1 MKGKRGYM
9 SAIDWLRIL
18 YGFRYCLRWS
28 IAMFM
33 VMFANKPQE
42 KTSRQSTQRE
52 PLIHNAGPP

>member
-1 MKGKRGYM
+1 M

-28 IAMFM
+28 IALVM
-33 VMFANKPQE
+33 VTFATKPQE
-42 KTSRQSTQRE
+42 KARHPSTQRE

>member
-1 MKGKRGYM
+1 M

-28 IAMFM
+28 IAMVT
-33 VMFANKPQE
+33 VMLATKPQE
-42 KTSRQSTQRE
+42 KTSRQSTQTE

>member
-1 MKGKRGYM
+1 M

-28 IAMFM
+28 IATVM
-33 VMFANKPQE
+33 VMFATKPQE
-42 KTSRQSTQRE
+42 KTSRQSTQPE